1 MIKELTNYKSSLE
14 KKWITQV
21 AMSLSKK
28 IEFKVQNLPKKE
40 TLVQDGF
47 ISESFQHLGKK

>member
-21 AMSLSKK
+21 AMSLLKK